1 MVCRD
6 NCAYNL
12 PAIVN
17 VMTTKAKDEMEV
29 VYIIFRDLTADPC
42 YIVRKSVAASIHEI
56 IKVLGITMY
65 QTKQQSVKLNLF

>member
-17 VMTTKAKDEMEV
+17 LIANRADGQLDVI
-29 VYIIFRDLTADPC
+29 YGIFRDLTADPC

-56 IKVLGITMY
+56 IRILGDFNQNFVKRITH
-65 QTKQQSVKLNLF
+65 NF